1 MNKYVF
7 NKTEEQIKRNQQTGL
22 ESAICGSLAG
32 LVCTLTLCPTELV
45 KCKMQALRDHSKP
58 DQL

>member
-7 NKTEEQIKRNQQTGL
+7 NKTEEQIRKNKQTGL
-22 ESAICGSLAG
+22 ESAVCGSLAG
-32 LVCTLTLCPTELV
+32 LVCTLTLCPTELI

-58 DQL
+58 HQL